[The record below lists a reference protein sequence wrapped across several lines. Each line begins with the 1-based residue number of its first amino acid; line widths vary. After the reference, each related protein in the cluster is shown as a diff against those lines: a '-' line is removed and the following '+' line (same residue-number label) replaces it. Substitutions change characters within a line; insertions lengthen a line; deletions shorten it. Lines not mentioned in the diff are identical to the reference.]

1 MWRSRPISD
10 AELANI
16 KVRDDRAG
24 AIHRIVDAIYADKK
38 PLIEERFPKLNRSVT
53 GYDLAHIRDAQ
64 GTFNLNSLLCGAEG
78 TLCFV
83 AEAKL
88 NVLPIPECTAV
99 VNITYAAFDDALRD
113 ARSLMQS
120 APTSIET
127 IDSVV
132 LDLAMNNIVWDSVR
146 DLFPADD
153 RMPIRGINLV
163 EFTADDEMELRG
175 KVDALTSRLEAVKG
189 RPGKN
194 VRHTVAYDEHQI
206 KRVWAMRKEAVGLL
220 GNAEGEKRPIPF
232 VEDTAVPPENLADY
246 IGEFRAVLD
255 RHGLAY
261 GMFGHVDAGVLHV
274 RPAIDMKDPQ
284 QERLIRTI
292 TDQVVALTNKYG
304 GVLWGEHGKGVRS
317 EYSPAFF
324 GPLYPSLQEIKAVF
338 DPYNQLNRGKICS
351 PPNGSPDL
359 LEIDGVPTR
368 GASDRTIP
376 DPVRSH
382 YAAAMYCNGNAA
394 CFNFDPHD
402 AMCPS
407 WKGTRERIHSP
418 KGRASLT
425 REWLRLLAEDGVD
438 PVEES
443 RKVRERSFVAGV
455 ISRARNTTRARK
467 GEYDFSHEVHA
478 AMAGCL
484 ACKSCATQC
493 PIGVDVAEF
502 RSKFLEL
509 YHGRYL
515 RPPKDYVV
523 AGLEYALPLL
533 SRFPAPYNWAMGNH
547 ALQRFMR
554 DTIGLIDTPRFSGI
568 DLRRSLDA
576 RGIAS
581 ATRSTMEAMSPDDR
595 AKAVILVQDAFT
607 SYFET
612 QLVLDVVELLQR
624 LGFVPLVAPFKP
636 NGKPLHVHG
645 FLKTFQQA
653 ADRNAALLNS
663 LAVSGVPLVGIDPSM
678 TLTYRSEYAKALGTE
693 NVPKVLLLQE
703 WLVSQEARLRGIVP
717 LERNRAFKLLAHC
730 TERTNAAPSIRA
742 WQAVFAALGQTLVS
756 LDVGCCGMAGT
767 YGHEARNAAT
777 SRRIYALS
785 WAETISRHADG
796 DALVATGY
804 SCRSQVK
811 RIDGQI
817 LKHPAQALLRL
828 LPARAAGTL
837 ALYGE

>member
-1 MWRSRPISD
+1 M
-10 AELANI
+10 
-16 KVRDDRAG
+16 
-24 AIHRIVDAIYADKK
+24 
-38 PLIEERFPKLNRSVT
+38 
-53 GYDLAHIRDAQ
+53 
-64 GTFNLNSLLCGAEG
+64 
-78 TLCFV
+78 
-83 AEAKL
+83 
-88 NVLPIPECTAV
+88 
-99 VNITYAAFDDALRD
+99 
-113 ARSLMQS
+113 
-120 APTSIET
+120 
-127 IDSVV
+127 
-132 LDLAMNNIVWDSVR
+132 
-146 DLFPADD
+146 
-153 RMPIRGINLV
+153 
-163 EFTADDEMELRG
+163 
-175 KVDALTSRLEAVKG
+175 
-189 RPGKN
+189 
-194 VRHTVAYDEHQI
+194 
-206 KRVWAMRKEAVGLL
+206 
-220 GNAEGEKRPIPF
+220 
-232 VEDTAVPPENLADY
+232 
-246 IGEFRAVLD
+246 
-255 RHGLAY
+255 GLAWQR
-261 GMFGHVDAGVLHV
+261 G
-274 RPAIDMKDPQ
+274 
-284 QERLIRTI
+284 
-292 TDQVVALTNKYG
+292 ALG
-304 GVLWGEHGKGVRS
+304 L
-317 EYSPAFF
+317 SPAFF

-351 PPNGSPDL
+351 PPNGESGFTKD
-359 LEIDGVPTR
+359 DRVPTGGQR
-368 GASDRTIP
+368 PPIP

-425 REWLRLLAEDGVD
+425 REWLRLLAEDGVER
-438 PVEES
+438 VEES

-484 ACKSCATQC
+484 ACKWCA
-493 PIGVDVAEF
+493 IVSDRGRRHGI

-509 YHGRYL
+509 YHGRLL

-568 DLRRSLDA
+568 DLRRSLNA

-595 AKAVILVQDAFT
+595 AKAVIFVQDAFT

-612 QLVLDVVELLQR
+612 QLVLNVVELLQR

-785 WAETISRHADG
+785 RAETIRRHANG

-817 LKHPAQALLRL
+817 LKHPAPALLRL

-837 ALYGE
+837 ASHGK